1 MLFMFLFVPK
11 RSELCINGS
20 YMTKLN
26 ELGVSND
33 IVYANKQRFKPYSE
47 LVDNIHGYLPS
58 FYDGLTTLETTI

>member
-1 MLFMFLFVPK
+1 
-11 RSELCINGS
+11 
-20 YMTKLN
+20 MTKLN

-58 FYDGLTTLETTI
+58 FYNGLATLATTI